1 MSEPTPTDSTE
12 DPRLRDDQV
21 AAPEGSVALAEE
33 EDLRALAAVASTAPI
48 EGGVG
53 EYWHN
58 YVQRIRAGDLGSLPA
73 VAGLILLVVI
83 FSLAQSSFFSLTNF
97 GNLITQA
104 APSVLLAM
112 GLVFVLLLGEI
123 DLAAGTT
130 SGVGGA
136 VCAVLV
142 YKNWAWPLA
151 VVVALIVGLII
162 GFFIGFMR
170 AIIRVPS
177 FVVTLALFLALQGV
191 VIWVVNSVHASG
203 NVPLNSK
210 VLNSI
215 ENSNMPVWLGW
226 FLGALCVAGYLAMKL
241 ADTRTRRRRNLPS
254 EPDAIIAFKVIAMA
268 ALIFVPIYLLGQDRA
283 VNKKDTVSVINGK
296 LVKVPHKALEG
307 VPWVVPLIV
316 VLVVALGF
324 VLSRTRYG
332 RHVYAVGGND
342 EAARRAG
349 IRVEGIRISVFV
361 IGSMMAVISGI
372 VLASRLSVNLAQGGG
387 NTLLLAV
394 GAAVIGG
401 TSLFGG
407 KGKIT
412 DAVIGG
418 MVVAV
423 ITNGMS
429 DLIKG
434 DNASAIQFIVTGGV
448 LALAATV
455 DALSRRR
462 AGSSGLA

>member
-1 MSEPTPTDSTE
+1 MSDTE
-12 DPRLRDDQV
+12 SPPVVTEEQQ
-21 AAPEGSVALAEE
+21 LAE
-33 EDLRALAAVASTAPI
+33 LAAAASTAPI
-48 EGGVG
+48 EGGVR
-53 EYWHN
+53 EYWHT
-58 YVQRIRAGDLGSLPA
+58 YVQRVRAGDLGSLPA
-73 VAGLILLVVI
+73 VAGLVLLVII
-83 FSLAQSSFFSLTNF
+83 FSLAQSTFWSLSNF

-136 VCAVLV
+136 TCALLI
-142 YKNWAWPLA
+142 YNGMNWVPAVIVALA
-151 VVVALIVGLII
+151 VGFVI

-177 FVVTLALFLALQGV
+177 FVVTLALFLAFQGV
-191 VIWVVNSVHASG
+191 VIWVVNSAHASG
-203 NVPLNSK
+203 NIPLQDK
-210 VLNSI
+210 VLHSL
-215 ENSNMPVWLGW
+215 ENSNMPLWLGW
-226 FLGALCVAGYLAMKL
+226 FMGALCVAGYLAMKL
-241 ADTRTRRRRNLPS
+241 YDSRTRRSRNLPA
-254 EPDAIIAFKVIAMA
+254 EPTVITAAKVAAMA
-268 ALIFVPIYLLGQDRA
+268 VFIFVPIGLLSVDRA
-283 VNKKDTVSVINGK
+283 LNKKDTVTVVNGK
-296 LVKVPHKALEG
+296 LVIVHHKALEG

-332 RHVYAVGGND
+332 RHIYAVGGND

-361 IGSMMAVISGI
+361 VGSLMAVISGI
-372 VLASRLSVNLAQGGG
+372 VLASRLSVNSAQGGG

-418 MVVAV
+418 LVVAV
-423 ITNGMS
+423 IINGMS
-429 DLIKG
+429 DLITG
-434 DNASAIQFIVTGGV
+434 ANASAIQFIVTGGV

-462 AGSSGLA
+462 AGSTGV